1 MKFENMRAKN
11 RGNTSTL
18 YRPPKEIQAE
28 AWLPDDDG
36 KFNQL
41 KHKFGESYEGK
52 NVGARRSESLQI
64 KKSPTSCMILLR
76 IGIYVLNKASQ
87 LSQKST
93 R

>member
-52 NVGARRSESLQI
+52 NVGARRSESLQ
-64 KKSPTSCMILLR
+64 R